1 MPEPL
6 ENLRVDSS
14 SAAVYRIGDFERV
27 ELRPRTSPSR
37 DNNQHSPHPRTIGWL
52 GTTALAMG
60 GSNQS
65 LFLMGALLVGQG
77 DIPGQATAAIPLLIF
92 GLVLSWLALPGWT
105 ELILMWPN
113 RVGGIAATCGEAF
126 RPYAPV
132 LGSLAGI
139 SYWWGWVPTCG
150 LTALLSASAV
160 NQWFL
165 PRVPVPLIAST
176 LVALFAGANLL
187 GVKWTARLAMGFASI
202 SASLAF
208 LSALIPIVSGKV
220 DWHVASTFHL
230 NLPFPGHFGLI
241 TSAMAGLYLVGFA
254 APAFEAA
261 ACHVGETINPAKNVP
276 RAMYASAGMAT
287 LFFAVLPVVWLGV
300 LGPKNL
306 AGDLAM
312 TLGPTFAPLFGA
324 LSKSAAIWFMMF
336 NMFHGTL
343 APLTGVA
350 RTLSQL
356 SEDGLLPESFA
367 LRTRSDCPWVA
378 IVITAGCAMAFLL
391 IGDPVWLIAAA
402 NFTYLLG
409 IGLPSVAVWLLRRDQ
424 PDMERPYRAPR
435 GTITLGLIAAI
446 VWMISTILGFQ
457 QFGLPTVILGLCLAY
472 SGAGL
477 YAWRKFTDA
486 RKSGVRGVSHSLHF
500 KLTGAMLIVLILDGA
515 GYYMAVRAVT
525 AVAGNH
531 GGLVAALA
539 DIFVAVA
546 ILTVTVGLVLPGM
559 IAHSV
564 TQITEAAEHLAS
576 GTVAD
581 FSRAMDALASGD
593 LDAASARIDIVP
605 VFATSRD
612 EVGEMA
618 NSFNKLQNGIA
629 HAAIGLAGA
638 REGIRAAQNELTQAK
653 TRAEA
658 ATRAKSDFLSTM
670 SHEIRTPMNGVLGM
684 THLLLE
690 TKLSEEQL
698 DYAQTVRSSAEA
710 LLSIIDDILDF
721 SKMEAGRMT
730 IEPIAFDLGL
740 TVEEVVELLSPKAS
754 QKGLDL
760 ILGYPSDVP
769 RRVVGDPGR
778 IRQVLVNLIGNAI
791 KFTERG
797 HIVARVECDDPSAE
811 IPQFQFSVEDTGI
824 GIAED
829 KLSLLFE
836 KFTQADAST
845 TRSYGGTGLGLAIS
859 KQLAELMG
867 GWITARSRVGEGSTF
882 SFTLALTLDRQVPA
896 NHCLR
901 PDLSSTR
908 VLVVD
913 DNPVNLR
920 IVSEHLASREV
931 QSVCVSSALDALVAL
946 RTAQAGGMPF
956 HIAILDDHMP
966 GMDGELLGREI
977 KADTSL
983 SPVSLL
989 MLTSLGQ
996 RSDRARFEA
1005 AGFSAYLV
1013 KPARPTVL
1021 LEALTVLWSAIANG
1035 RPPTEM
1041 VTRHTLAETRVVKS
1055 KLAQQSSRSSVTTV
1069 LLAEDNLVN
1078 QKVAKRMLEKA
1089 GCHVDVAL
1097 NGVEAV
1103 AMWTKSRYDVVFMD
1117 CQMPEMD
1124 GFSATEEIRRLE
1136 RSQNNGLR
1144 TAIVALTA
1152 NTMHGDHQKCLDVGM
1167 DDFVPKPIPLEI
1179 LNRVLQRWVEPP
1191 TMPVSG
1197 IVADESIVA

>member
-1 MPEPL
+1 MSA
-6 ENLRVDSS
+6 LREHLPAETSCS
-14 SAAVYRIGDFERV
+14 GVYNGALKKV
-27 ELRPRTSPSR
+27 ESRSKTAPSR
-37 DNNQHSPHPRTIGWL
+37 RNERLPHPRTIGWL
-52 GTTALAMG
+52 GTAALALG

-65 LFLMGALLVGQG
+65 LFLIGSLLVGQG
-77 DIPGQATAAIPLLIF
+77 DIPGQATAAIPLLVLGI
-92 GLVLSWLALPGWT
+92 VLSWFALPGWT

-132 LGSLAGI
+132 LGSLTGI

-150 LTALLSASAV
+150 LTALLSASAI

-165 PRVPVPLIAST
+165 PHVPAPFIASV

-187 GVKWTARLAMGFASI
+187 GVIWTARLAIAFASV

-208 LSALIPIVSGKV
+208 LSALIPIAAGHV

-230 NLPFPGHFGLI
+230 NLPFAGHFGMI

-261 ACHVGETINPAKNVP
+261 ACHVGETINPTKNVP
-276 RAMYASAGMAT
+276 RAMFASAGMAT
-287 LFFAVLPVVWLGV
+287 LYFVILPVVWLGV
-300 LGPKNL
+300 LGPKDL
-306 AGDLAM
+306 AGDLAV

-324 LSKSAAIWFMMF
+324 LGKSAAIWFMMF

-367 LRTRSDCPWVA
+367 LRTRNDCPWVA
-378 IVITAGCAMAFLL
+378 IVITAICAIAFLL
-391 IGDPVWLIAAA
+391 IGDPIWLIAAA

-435 GTITLGLIAAI
+435 GTITLGLVAAI

-457 QFGLPTVILGLCLAY
+457 QFGLPTVILGLLLAY

-477 YAWRKFTDA
+477 YAWRKFTDS
-486 RKSGVRGVSHSLHF
+486 RKSGLSGLSNSLHF

-515 GYYMAVRAVT
+515 GYYMAVRSVT
-525 AVAGNH
+525 ATAGTH
-531 GGLVAALA
+531 SGLVAALA

-564 TQITEAAEHLAS
+564 TQIADSAEHLAS
-576 GTVAD
+576 GTIAD

-605 VFATSRD
+605 VVASSRD
-612 EVGEMA
+612 EVGQMA
-618 NSFNKLQNGIA
+618 DSFNKLQDGIA

-638 REGIRAAQNELTQAK
+638 REGVRAARNDLTQAK
-653 TRAEA
+653 NRAEV

-690 TKLSEEQL
+690 TELSAEQL
-698 DYAQTVRSSAEA
+698 DYAQTVRSSAEG

-740 TVEEVVELLSPKAS
+740 AMEEVAELLSQKAS

-760 ILGYPSDVP
+760 ILEYPSNVP
-769 RRVVGDPGR
+769 RRVIGDPGR
-778 IRQVLVNLIGNAI
+778 IRQILMNLVGNAI

-797 HIVARVECDDPSAE
+797 HVLTRVECDDPAAE
-811 IPQFQFSVEDTGI
+811 VPEFRFSVEDTGI
-824 GIAED
+824 GIAAEKVATIFD
-829 KLSLLFE
+829 

-845 TRSYGGTGLGLAIS
+845 TRTYGGTGLGLAIS
-859 KQLAELMG
+859 RQLVELMG
-867 GWITARSRVGEGSTF
+867 GEIAAFSRLGEGSTF
-882 SFTLALTLDRQVPA
+882 SFTLSLALDGNLLVSP
-896 NHCLR
+896 HLR
-901 PDLSSTR
+901 SDLKGAR

-913 DNPVNLR
+913 DNPINLR
-920 IVSEHLASREV
+920 VISEHLASRDV
-931 QSVCVSSALDALVAL
+931 HNVGASSALEALAAL
-946 RTAQAGGMPF
+946 RTAQQQGASF
-956 HIAILDDHMP
+956 HIAILDDRTP
-966 GMDGELLGREI
+966 GMDGETLGREI
-977 KADTSL
+977 KADPSL
-983 SPVSLL
+983 SSVLL
-989 MLTSLGQ
+989 VMLTSSAQ
-996 RSDRARFEA
+996 KSDRIRFEA

-1013 KPARPTVL
+1013 KPARPAIL
-1021 LEALTVLWSAIANG
+1021 LEALTVLWSAIADA
-1035 RPPTEM
+1035 RPLTEM
-1041 VTRHTLAETRVVKS
+1041 VTRHTLAETRVRKS
-1055 KLAQQSSRSSVTTV
+1055 TLPLPPPDSMVTRV
-1069 LLAEDNLVN
+1069 LLAEDNPVN

-1089 GCHVDVAL
+1089 GYCVDVAS
-1097 NGVEAV
+1097 NGLEAV
-1103 AMWTKSRYDVVFMD
+1103 AMWTKSHYDVVFMD

-1124 GFSATEEIRRLE
+1124 GFTATEEIRRLE
-1136 RSQNNGLR
+1136 RSQKISSR
-1144 TAIVALTA
+1144 TAIIALTA
-1152 NTMHGDHQKCLDVGM
+1152 NTMHGDRQKCLDAGM
-1167 DDFVPKPIPLEI
+1167 DDFVPKPIPLEV
-1179 LNRVLQRWVEPP
+1179 LNQVLQRWVEPLVP
-1191 TMPVSG
+1191 LPSWKIPVSNT
-1197 IVADESIVA
+1197 